1 MSSDVRSMQ
10 LPLLSSRGT
19 ALLPQLMYDYLLH
32 QRYWRTASVLGR
44 DLLCAGG
51 RLGEAELS
59 DIAVRQQSYDLV
71 AAGRI
76 EEALALVR
84 DKFPPEVSARRAL
97 LVGLPFVCC
106 AVRRCAGGVGWHRFA
121 RGERA
126 LRACPVV
133 AVQVCNLCAVLAV
146 SGQAGDAS

>member
-19 ALLPQLMYDYLLH
+19 PLLPQLMYDYLLH

-76 EEALALVR
+76 EEAVALVR
-84 DKFPPEVSARRAL
+84 EKFPLEVSAQRSCSRA
-97 LVGLPFVCC
+97 
-106 AVRRCAGGVGWHRFA
+106 ARCMACMRCLAMSGWGGVVPA
-121 RGERA
+121 
-126 LRACPVV
+126 
-133 AVQVCNLCAVLAV
+133 
-146 SGQAGDAS
+146 